1 MAFSPPRQA
10 PETSTPVTHEPE
22 WLSRKKRIDPL
33 LSAAGWVRLRELQ
46 NSRVAENSRIA
57 GRTEEEATVNG
68 PADYAL
74 WLDNQIVGVVEAKK
88 LTVGPQNVLTQAERY
103 ARGLQQA
110 GWNFGGLRC
119 PFLYSTNGEVI
130 WFHDVRHP
138 LNRSRQVAGF
148 HTAAGLREQLTR
160 DFERACQA
168 LTALPNDNPKLR
180 PYQREAN
187 AAIEKAIAERKRNL
201 LVAMATG
208 TGKTFTLVNQ
218 VYRLMK
224 AGVAKRVLFL
234 VDRRALAAQ
243 AVRAFSAFDA
253 EQGLK
258 FDKVYEM
265 FSSRFQAEDFGDEE
279 KFDPKVL
286 PTSYLTAP
294 SPGHAFVYVCTIQR
308 MAINVLGREA
318 VPGLAEEKLDEDV
331 GQLDIPNHA
340 FDLVVADE
348 CHRGYTAQEL
358 SVWRDTLNHFDAI
371 RIGLTA
377 TPAAH
382 TSAFF
387 TDKVFSYG
395 YEQAVRDGYLVDYDA
410 VRIRS
415 EVRIHGVFLKEGETV
430 EVVDTT
436 TGASQLDLLEDERH
450 FDATE
455 LEERVTAP
463 ESNRKVLEVV
473 KQYALDHE
481 ARTGRFPKTLIFAVN
496 DLPHTSHADQLV
508 TLARDVFGKGDAF
521 VTKITG
527 KVDRPLMRIR
537 EFRNR
542 PLPSIV
548 VTVDLLTT
556 GVDIPDLEFI
566 VLLRPVKSRILFE
579 QMLGRGTR
587 KGEKFPDKSHFT
599 VFDCFDGTLLEYF
612 RKTTG
617 ITAEAPV
624 GPSRTIQ
631 EVIEAI
637 WQNQDRDYN
646 TGCLVKRLQRI
657 EKEMSAEARQHFAA
671 WVPEGDVGKY
681 ASQLR
686 SRLRT
691 DFVETMKV
699 LRNPDFQHLLVN
711 FPRPDRAPFL
721 VAPGQQ
727 DTVTS
732 ELLVGGYKPE
742 DYLVRWAAFVIE
754 NRDRIAAI
762 KVLLDRPQEWSADAL
777 DELRRKLAWGTYSFT
792 IEHLQRA
799 HEIKYKKALADI
811 ISMVRHAVNEQS
823 PLLSAQERTTRAF
836 DYVIAGKA
844 FTDDQRAWLDRI
856 RQVMSSNLS
865 IAEED
870 FDLQP
875 ALADTGG
882 LGAAGKV
889 FGTERLRQLLR
900 ELNQA
905 IAA

>member
-1 MAFSPPRQA
+1 MSPA
-10 PETSTPVTHEPE
+10 IEPE
-22 WLSRKKRIDPL
+22 WLTRKKRIDPL
-33 LSAAGWVRLRELQ
+33 LDAAGWARFIGHQ
-46 NSRVAENSRIA
+46 NHRVT
-57 GRTEEEATVNG
+57 GRTEEEETTNG

-74 WLDNQIVGVVEAKK
+74 WLDDRIVSVVEAKK

-103 ARGLQQA
+103 AKGLPQV
-110 GWNFGGLRC
+110 GWNFHGLRC

-148 HTAAGLREQLTR
+148 HSVAALREQLNR
-160 DFERACQA
+160 DFEGACQA
-168 LTALPNDNPKLR
+168 LAALPNDDHKLR
-180 PYQREAN
+180 PYQRDAN
-187 AAIEKAIAERKRNL
+187 AAIEKAIADRKRNL

-208 TGKTFTLVNQ
+208 TGKTYTLVNQ

-243 AVRAFSAFDA
+243 AVRAFSSFDCG
-253 EQGLK
+253 QGLK
-258 FDKVYEM
+258 FDKVYEV
-265 FSSRFQAEDFGDEE
+265 FSSRFQMGDFEDEE

-286 PTSYLTAP
+286 PNTYLTDP

-318 VPGLAEEKLDEDV
+318 VPGLAEERLDDDV
-331 GQLDIPNHA
+331 GKLDIPIHA
-340 FDLVVADE
+340 FDLIVADE

-410 VRIRS
+410 VKIRS

-436 TGASQLDLLEDERH
+436 TGASQLDLLEDERQ
-450 FDATE
+450 FDASE
-455 LEERVTAP
+455 VEQRVTAP
-463 ESNRKVLEVV
+463 ESNRKILEEV
-473 KQYALDHE
+473 KRYALAHE
-481 ARTGRFPKTLIFAVN
+481 QKVGRFPKTLIFAVN

-508 TLARDVFGKGDAF
+508 DLARNLLGRGDSF

-527 KVDRPLMRIR
+527 KVDRPLQRIR

-542 PLPSIV
+542 PEPGIV

-587 KGEKFPDKSHFT
+587 KGERYPDKSHFT

-617 ITAEAPV
+617 ITAETPV
-624 GPSRTIQ
+624 GPSRTVQ
-631 EVIEAI
+631 EIIEAI

-646 TGCLVKRLQRI
+646 TGCLVKRLRRI
-657 EKEMSAEARQHFAA
+657 EKEMSAEGRSRFAA
-671 WVPEGDVGKY
+671 WIPDGDVGKY
-681 ASQLR
+681 AAGLR
-686 SRLRT
+686 NRLKA
-691 DFVETMKV
+691 DFVDTMKT
-699 LRNPDFQHLLVN
+699 LRDPAFQDLLVN
-711 FPRPDRAPFL
+711 FPRPPRAPFL

-742 DYLVRWAAFVIE
+742 DYLARWTAFVTE

-762 KVLLDRPQEWSADAL
+762 KVLLDRPREWSADAL
-777 DELRRKLAWGTYSFT
+777 DELRKKLAWGQYSFT

-799 HEIKYKKALADI
+799 HEIRYKKALADI

-823 PLLSAQERTTRAF
+823 PLLSAQERTARAF
-836 DYVIAGKA
+836 EQVTAGKA
-844 FTDDQRAWLDRI
+844 FTEDQRAWLDRI
-856 RQVMSSNLS
+856 RQVMTSNLS
-865 IAEED
+865 ITEED
-870 FDLQP
+870 FEMQP
-875 ALADTGG
+875 ALSDTGG
-882 LGAAGKV
+882 LGAAGKA
-889 FGTERLRQLLR
+889 FGPERLRQLLR
-900 ELNQA
+900 ELNRA

>member
-1 MAFSPPRQA
+1 M
-10 PETSTPVTHEPE
+10 
-22 WLSRKKRIDPL
+22 
-33 LSAAGWVRLRELQ
+33 
-46 NSRVAENSRIA
+46 
-57 GRTEEEATVNG
+57 
-68 PADYAL
+68 
-74 WLDNQIVGVVEAKK
+74 
-88 LTVGPQNVLTQAERY
+88 
-103 ARGLQQA
+103 
-110 GWNFGGLRC
+110 
-119 PFLYSTNGEVI
+119 
-130 WFHDVRHP
+130 
-138 LNRSRQVAGF
+138 
-148 HTAAGLREQLTR
+148 
-160 DFERACQA
+160 
-168 LTALPNDNPKLR
+168 
-180 PYQREAN
+180 
-187 AAIEKAIAERKRNL
+187 
-201 LVAMATG
+201 
-208 TGKTFTLVNQ
+208 
-218 VYRLMK
+218 
-224 AGVAKRVLFL
+224 
-234 VDRRALAAQ
+234 
-243 AVRAFSAFDA
+243 
-253 EQGLK
+253 
-258 FDKVYEM
+258 
-265 FSSRFQAEDFGDEE
+265 EDFGEE
-279 KFDPKVL
+279 ERFDPKVL
-286 PTSYLTAP
+286 PTSYLTDP
-294 SPGHAFVYVCTIQR
+294 SPGHAFVYVCTVQR

-318 VPGLAEEKLDEDV
+318 VPGLDEEKLDEDV

-340 FDLVVADE
+340 FDLIVADE

-387 TDKVFSYG
+387 SDKVFSYG

-410 VRIRS
+410 VKIRS

-455 LEERVTAP
+455 LEDRVTAP

-473 KQYALDHE
+473 KQYAMEHE
-481 ARTGRFPKTLIFAVN
+481 AKTGRFPKTLIFAVN
-496 DLPHTSHADQLV
+496 DLPHISHADQLV
-508 TLARDVFGKGDAF
+508 TITRDVFGKGDAF
-521 VTKITG
+521 VAKITG

-542 PLPSIV
+542 PLPSVV

-631 EVIEAI
+631 EIIEAI

-657 EKEMSAEARQHFAA
+657 EKEMSSEALRQFAA
-671 WVPEGDVGKY
+671 WIPDGDVGKY

-686 SRLRT
+686 NKLRS
-691 DFVETMKV
+691 DLVETMKV

-711 FPRPDRAPFL
+711 YPRPDRAPFL

-742 DYLVRWAAFVIE
+742 DYLARWTAFVTE

-762 KVLLDRPQEWSADAL
+762 RVLLDRPQEWSAEAL
-777 DELRRKLAWGTYSFT
+777 EELRRKLAWGTYSFT

-799 HEIKYKKALADI
+799 HEIRYKKTLADI
-811 ISMVRHAVNEQS
+811 ISMVRHAVDQQS
-823 PLLSAQERTTRAF
+823 PLLSSHERTARAF
-836 DYVIAGKA
+836 EHVTSGKA
-844 FTDDQRAWLDRI
+844 FTEDQRVWLDRI

-882 LGAAGKV
+882 FGAAGKV
-889 FGTERLRQLLR
+889 FGPERLRQILR